1 MARLPIPGS
10 DDGTWG
16 DILNSFLVVA
26 HNTDGTLKGNS
37 LTSPGDITISSDSD
51 ASGAGDIV
59 LKTGTTERL
68 RFNTDGSML
77 WKNQV
82 LVTRTFQ
89 SNPRADIP
97 AGTNVFEIDEYGNVL
112 FGPND
117 FLFTRQ
123 GNIFQLGSIAD
134 FMYHQETRR
143 IYTRSAAFVE
153 FGDPPDVIIAR
164 AGPDNIYPGVAGG
177 LAGIPSGTTLGVI
190 RWQGS
195 FTPQGGTVGVTQGG
209 AFHND
214 SAQIYA
220 KATEDNKFNG
230 GVSYSQ
236 GGELHFATTPNGTA
250 TPVDALIISS
260 DQTVTAKKALT
271 VAGLTGAT
279 AASRYVGAT
288 ASGAPATGTFAAG
301 DFVVDQSGALWVC
314 VSGGTPGT
322 WKQIGGTFPGG
333 APGLK
338 NAKYVPIFGS
348 NLGTGDHD
356 LYTVPVGRQALV
368 DRVQTLYNI
377 AGSGGS
383 IVYFPEI
390 KVSGTYY
397 RVGANVTA
405 ADGAAGSSSMTTA
418 IVLGAGETFACNT
431 ATTAG
436 LNVRGGV
443 WEFDADDTRLFTAR
457 KLGLASGDNLLYTC
471 PAGKTVAFI
480 QGAEFVTSMSSSVQV
495 CNNTGGSLNYYL
507 NVVPSGGSV
516 GPTNRL
522 GPATA
527 VADKANTAFNGAQ
540 PLSPGDFISVNAS
553 GPDAGGHHIAW
564 VTGYQ
569 LP

>member
-1 MARLPIPGS
+1 MARLPIPGG

-16 DILNSFLVVA
+16 DILNSFLVVS
-26 HNTDGTLKGNS
+26 HNTDGTLKSNS
-37 LTSPGDITISSDSD
+37 LSFPGDATITSDSD
-51 ASGAGDIV
+51 ASGAGDII
-59 LKTGTTERL
+59 LKTATTERL
-68 RFNTDGSML
+68 RFNTAGSML

-89 SNPRADIP
+89 SLPSADIP
-97 AGTNVFEIDEYGNVL
+97 AGTNVLEIDEYGNVL

-220 KATEDNKFNG
+220 KAAEDNNFNG
-230 GVSYSQ
+230 GTSYSQ

-250 TPVDALIISS
+250 TPVDALVISS

-279 AASRYVGAT
+279 ATSRLTGAT
-288 ASGAPATGTFAAG
+288 TSGPPTTGTFAVG
-301 DFVVDQSGALWVC
+301 DTVIDRSGSLWIC
-314 VSGGTPGT
+314 VGAGTPGT
-322 WKQIGGTFPGG
+322 WKQVGGTFPGG

-368 DRVQTLYNI
+368 DRNLVAYNI
-377 AGSGGS
+377 AGSGGN
-383 IVYFPEI
+383 IVCYSEI
-390 KVSGTYY
+390 KVGGVYY
-397 RVGANVTA
+397 RVSPNVTI
-405 ADGAAGSSSMTTA
+405 ADGAGGSPGMA
-418 IVLGAGETFACNT
+418 VHMVLAAGEKFAANT

-443 WEFDADDTRLFTAR
+443 WEFDADDTRVFTAR
-457 KLGLASGDNLLYTC
+457 ILGLASGDNLLYTV
-471 PAGKTVAFI
+471 PAGKSVVFL
-480 QGAEFVTSMSSSVQV
+480 QGAEFVPSMTAQIQIV
-495 CNNTGGSLNYYL
+495 NNTGGSLNYYA
-507 NVVPSGGSV
+507 NAVPSGGTV
-516 GPTNRL
+516 GPTNRCFS
-522 GPATA
+522 A
-527 VADKANTAFNGAQ
+527 VAVGDKALGQIFGAQ